1 MSDAGSARISAVDLA
16 AAIGLPRPTDE
27 QAAVIESPMEPSLV
41 VAGAGSGKTET
52 MASRVLWLLANGR
65 VGVPGILG
73 LTFTRKAAGELGKRI
88 GERIAQLEAA
98 GLLPGE
104 FDPFDAPTITTYNAF
119 ANTVFRDNALLV
131 GREAEATVLGEP
143 SAWQLAR
150 GLVARSLDDRLAQL
164 GKSPDALTQAVL
176 DLGRA
181 MGEHVAAPDAVRA
194 EAERF
199 AGLLDLPAG
208 KRTPYASV
216 LAAVESVSALP
227 PLVDLA
233 VAFAELKEQ
242 RGLVEFSD
250 QVALALQVVEG
261 SPQVARDL
269 RERFP
274 VVLLDEY
281 QDTSVVQTRLLA
293 GLFRGAAVM
302 GVGDPHQSI
311 YGFRGASAAN
321 LGRFLVDFAAPP
333 AARGEGPGP
342 VGRYALATSWR
353 NAESVLAAANALV
366 DPLSRA
372 SAVPVERL
380 RPARARRPARSS
392 WPTPRPCPRRRMRW
406 RRGSPTPSDPPAARG
421 ASRRPRRSCSAPDR
435 PCPPSGPRSRRP
447 GCRTASSD
455 SAGCSPSPR
464 SSTSSAACGCCTI
477 RRPAAPS
484 SACSPVPAGASAS
497 PTSPRCATWPAGSS
511 TETTRSAGS
520 TTRCAAS
527 CAPRSPRART
537 ARSSTP
543 STSSRRRPRAT
554 AAWPPSARTG
564 CSGCAPSAAS

>member
-1 MSDAGSARISAVDLA
+1 MSGVRIGAVDLA
-16 AAIGLPRPTDE
+16 EAIGLPRPTDE
-27 QAAVIESPMEPSLV
+27 QAAVIESPMEPALV

-52 MASRVLWLLANGR
+52 MASRVLWLLANGL

-88 GERIAQLEAA
+88 AERIRQLEAA
-98 GLLPGE
+98 GLLPGA

-150 GLVARSLDDRLAQL
+150 ALVSRSDDARLSEL
-164 GKSPDALTQAVL
+164 GKSPDAITQAVL

-181 MGEHVAAPDAVRA
+181 MGEHVADPAAVRA

-199 AGLLDLPAG
+199 AGLLELPAG

-261 SPQVARDL
+261 SPQVATDL
-269 RERFP
+269 RERYP

-293 GLFRGAAVM
+293 GLFRGAAV
-302 GVGDPHQSI
+302 
-311 YGFRGASAAN
+311 
-321 LGRFLVDFAAPP
+321 
-333 AARGEGPGP
+333 
-342 VGRYALATSWR
+342 
-353 NAESVLAAANALV
+353 
-366 DPLSRA
+366 
-372 SAVPVERL
+372 
-380 RPARARRPARSS
+380 
-392 WPTPRPCPRRRMRW
+392 
-406 RRGSPTPSDPPAARG
+406 
-421 ASRRPRRSCSAPDR
+421 
-435 PCPPSGPRSRRP
+435 
-447 GCRTASSD
+447 
-455 SAGCSPSPR
+455 
-464 SSTSSAACGCCTI
+464 
-477 RRPAAPS
+477 
-484 SACSPVPAGASAS
+484 
-497 PTSPRCATWPAGSS
+497 
-511 TETTRSAGS
+511 
-520 TTRCAAS
+520 
-527 CAPRSPRART
+527 
-537 ARSSTP
+537 
-543 STSSRRRPRAT
+543 
-554 AAWPPSARTG
+554 
-564 CSGCAPSAAS
+564 